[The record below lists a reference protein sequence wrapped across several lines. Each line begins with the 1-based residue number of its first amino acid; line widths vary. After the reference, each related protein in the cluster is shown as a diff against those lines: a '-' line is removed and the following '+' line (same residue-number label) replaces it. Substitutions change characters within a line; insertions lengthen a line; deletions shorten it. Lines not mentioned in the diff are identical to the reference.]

1 MTAMGRDERF
11 VPVLRGDL
19 LRRDF
24 EYEAVV
30 WSPIRREPIALDP
43 VATVML
49 GVIDGSAT
57 VADLTA
63 DVQDVVGV
71 SQEVASAQVHRI
83 IDWLDRGGALAS
95 SAEEP
100 VTSPRSLFVSP
111 ISSCMET
118 SSCTGKV
125 TAVNLQIADQPLR
138 VACGSAKVAR
148 RLRSAMKK
156 HLISEQAPLGFMVRA
171 PHRSQRHHVLVDRG
185 GLTLGSARRPD
196 EAVAMVASHLTA
208 LHPPAPGRVRLRMRA
223 LVRGDEAVLCAFP
236 VLFAPPLEEG
246 PLAAAGYRVLDRLAV
261 DLDAASGAVAVEP
274 VPWTPL
280 ARLDPA
286 EGHVSVVPGP
296 LQVAAILFAPAP
308 GAALTAST
316 AATVARLAA
325 EALSGRPEDVLDV
338 AATVAELARV
348 EPVDLGMPSG
358 LTAALERL

>member
-1 MTAMGRDERF
+1 MTAMGRDEGF

-24 EYEAVV
+24 EHEAVV

-148 RLRSAMKK
+148 KLRSGLKE
-156 HLISEQAPLGFMVRA
+156 HLIDEQAPLGFMVRA
-171 PHRSQRHHVLVDRG
+171 HRSQRHHVLVDRG

-196 EAVAMVASHLTA
+196 EAVAMVAGHLTA

-325 EALSGRPEDVLDV
+325 EALSGRPEEVLDV
-338 AATVAELARV
+338 AATTAQRAHIQ
-348 EPVDLGMPSG
+348 PVDLGSVSG
-358 LTAALERL
+358 LSAALQRL